1 MFGVECLCQW
11 HTGEVFA
18 IVPTLRSCYHVDDAF
33 FEILIEVSLLWFGQ
47 NLISQSS
54 FMADLQRRVVLGTG
68 SGRCGLASLT
78 RLLNSQPGTAV
89 SHEQPPLMPWVPDLS
104 RPGMK
109 ERFQRM
115 SEERPHP
122 IFGDTA
128 SFYLTYAR
136 EILTHLPAARMICLK
151 RNREEV
157 VESFCAYLDKVHP
170 IAVNHWSKVP
180 SQGWFHEPQRTRMYP
195 QYDDVE
201 DRRAGIVKYWN
212 EYYQLAE
219 RLQKDF
225 PQSFRI
231 VETEKLSTAEG
242 QTEILGF
249 LGYDENAVVTMP
261 GLQEHA
267 LATVPDR
274 RRPVQSSK
282 NPHDPRRCVVLVP
295 YSNSIVPRV
304 HDALKE
310 LERRGYVVRLVP
322 GYAAIDQGR
331 NQMATDALIDGFEE
345 TMWID
350 SDVAFHPDSVDRLRS
365 HDLPIVCG
373 IYPQKGV
380 RALASHVMPGSEKVV
395 FGNGGG
401 LIELLYA
408 GTGFLHIRRE
418 VYRDIQE
425 KLNLPM
431 CNERFRR
438 PMIPFF
444 LPMAAPYNDGH
455 WYLAEDYA
463 FCTRAKQCGYRIMA
477 DTTIRL
483 WHVGTYSYGWEDA
496 GTERERYGTFTLEF
510 NRHVEEPLK
519 PE

>member
-1 MFGVECLCQW
+1 
-11 HTGEVFA
+11 
-18 IVPTLRSCYHVDDAF
+18 
-33 FEILIEVSLLWFGQ
+33 
-47 NLISQSS
+47 
-54 FMADLQRRVVLGTG
+54 
-68 SGRCGLASLT
+68 
-78 RLLNSQPGTAV
+78 
-89 SHEQPPLMPWVPDLS
+89 
-104 RPGMK
+104 MK
-109 ERFQRM
+109 ERFRRM
-115 SEERPHP
+115 SDERPHP
-122 IFGDTA
+122 VIGDTA
-128 SFYLTYAR
+128 SFYLLYAR
-136 EILTHLPAARMICLK
+136 QILTNLPTARIVCLK

-157 VESFCAYLDKVHP
+157 VESFCTYLDKSHP
-170 IAVNHWSKVP
+170 IAIDHWSRVP
-180 SQGWFHEPQRTRMYP
+180 GEGWFHEPQRTRIYP
-195 QYDDVE
+195 QYDDLS
-201 DRRAGIVKYWN
+201 DRQQGIRRYWD
-212 EYYQLAE
+212 EYYAEAEKIQAE
-219 RLQKDF
+219 RPD
-225 PQSFRI
+225 SFRI
-231 VETEKLSTAEG
+231 FETELLSTPEG
-242 QTEILGF
+242 QAEILRF
-249 LGYDENAVVTMP
+249 AGYDPASAVTIP
-261 GLQEHA
+261 DLKEHS
-267 LATVPDR
+267 LTTSPDR

-282 NPHDPRRCVVLVP
+282 NPNDPRRCVVLVP

-331 NQMATDALIDGFEE
+331 NQMATDALMDGFEE

-350 SDVAFHPDSVDRLRS
+350 SDVAFHPDAVDRLRS

-380 RALASHVMPGSEKVV
+380 RALACHVMPGAPQVV
-395 FGNGGG
+395 FGKDGG
-401 LIELLYA
+401 LIDLLYA

-418 VYRDIQE
+418 VYRDVQE

-444 LPMAAPYNDGH
+444 LPMAAPFQDGH

-496 GTERERYGTFTLEF
+496 GAERERFGSFTLNF
-510 NRHVEEPLK
+510 NRPVEEPFK